1 MRFGRVG
8 EESGQVA
15 PLVAVTLLGLMAVTA
30 LVVDGGILFSMRRNL
45 QALADGAA
53 RAGAM
58 IIDEDDLRRSGG
70 EIVQL
75 DPDGARVAVRRYLE
89 ETEFEGAADIEVD
102 SASVT
107 VRLSEESPTVLL
119 SVIGVKRFDV
129 GALATARPRSEG

>member
-8 EESGQVA
+8 DESGQVA

-30 LVVDGGILFSMRRNL
+30 LVVDGGILFSVRRNL
-45 QALADGAA
+45 QTLADGAA

-58 IIDEDDLRRSGG
+58 VIDEDDLRRSGG

-75 DPDGARVAVRRYLE
+75 DPDGARVAVRRYLQE
-89 ETEFEGAADIEVD
+89 SEFEGAADIEVD